1 MQLDQTRIV
10 IRERRFGEIMGLA
23 LQVTRTGIKWISL
36 LWLLGVTG
44 FALLNALLL
53 YGILADEIDI
63 GDPPVGYWNL
73 LVMLVAIETPL
84 ATAPIT
90 LYLGKLTFNS
100 PFRFRTMLVELLRS
114 LPQLVLYQVVLR
126 TLMMPFLLL
135 PYWIMPYVGE
145 LILLERNPLASGR
158 TKRLTTN
165 RRSRNLHSNNGGE
178 LFGRWMLALLVGVVL
193 TLALGLGFELLLAK
207 LGGLEITWFARHLVI
222 YPLALWVVVGWMAVV
237 RFLAY
242 LDLRIRREGWEV
254 ELLMRAE
261 AARLRRPS
269 SLVSAR

>member
-10 IRERRFGEIMGLA
+10 IRERRFGEILGIA
-23 LQVTRTGIKWISL
+23 LQITRIGIRWIAP
-36 LWLLGVTG
+36 LWLLGVSA
-44 FALLNALLL
+44 FAVLNAVLL
-53 YGILADEIDI
+53 YVPLMEETVLDE
-63 GDPPVGYWNL
+63 PPVGYWFL

-100 PFRFRTMLVELLRS
+100 PFRFRTMWVELFRS
-114 LPQLVLYQVVLR
+114 LPQLILYQGILR

-145 LILLERNPLASGR
+145 LILLERNPLTSGR
-158 TKRLTTN
+158 QKRLTTN

-178 LFGRWMLALLVGVVL
+178 LFGRWIISILVGVVL
-193 TLALGLGFELLLAK
+193 TLTLGMGLERMVSV
-207 LGGLEITWFARHLVI
+207 LGGVEITTVLRHLVI
-222 YPLALWVVVGWMAVV
+222 YPIALWVVVGWMAVV
-237 RFLAY
+237 RFLSY

-269 SLVSAR
+269 SLMGA